1 MQKLCDV
8 VVEVKKATKSH
19 GRKKGKSKSKTVI
32 CPLLSSFASRA
43 AHEPKLSKLVA
54 MNMNV
59 DDIELV
65 ETSLDMDN
73 PPFAGPVHNSIDSG
87 GSYNEYCVVRIRD
100 DGSGAMAVSTTP
112 VHGEAVGLRDSRN
125 IKGWSKPIID
135 AISSE
140 YLGNHDCLGV
150 SNIEQQSL
158 GGPTRGDDGSPEF
171 IWIQWCVW
179 FPDQDSS
186 AWSDVRLVN
195 FCMVLCL
202 PTADE
207 AGTLITNFVG
217 PRDLVDHISTV
228 CTEQVTNIHPLG
240 IKSLQ
245 IWGIYPNSNQAS
257 TAILIGGREE
267 KAAPEESVEIGGH
280 EGAGED
286 KATANFFASIQ
297 TMVFEEIYAEDEV
310 VEKRKQRLKNRS
322 RLEATRAQGKIKQ
335 QQKLCRTF
343 TQQYESSVQLIIWMS
358 TRDIINRLDSTRG
371 VTDQFMRIG
380 TVIGALA
387 CIIAPLSLLVGIFG
401 MNLEEI
407 TGDAANIA
415 LYDFFKIGLPV
426 VILMGICGAVFA
438 TWVLDSRSN

>member
-100 DGSGAMAVSTTP
+100 DGSGTSSASDPQNDTSI
-112 VHGEAVGLRDSRN
+112 HSLGGDIESLKSSLR
-125 IKGWSKPIID
+125 

-267 KAAPEESVEIGGH
+267 KAAPKESVEIGGH

-286 KATANFFASIQ
+286 KATAKVMSDVYSA
-297 TMVFEEIYAEDEV
+297 V
-310 VEKRKQRLKNRS
+310 RK
-322 RLEATRAQGKIKQ
+322 
-335 QQKLCRTF
+335 F
-343 TQQYESSVQLIIWMS
+343 
-358 TRDIINRLDSTRG
+358 
-371 VTDQFMRIG
+371 
-380 TVIGALA
+380 
-387 CIIAPLSLLVGIFG
+387 
-401 MNLEEI
+401 
-407 TGDAANIA
+407 
-415 LYDFFKIGLPV
+415 
-426 VILMGICGAVFA
+426 GAVDYLDEHQGHYKSTGQHPWRHRPVYEDWDCDWGACVYNRAIEFA
-438 TWVLDSRSN
+438 GWDLWDEPRRDHWGRGEYRLIRLFQNRASCCNIDGDLRCSVCYVGVR